1 MAKNGPH
8 IGENIRA
15 IRRLKGMKQAVFAQK
30 LGITQQNVS
39 KMEKKSKV
47 SPKKLEEA
55 AKILGVSVD
64 AIRKFNE
71 KAIFNSN
78 IAFEQNSGQTNN
90 VNSTKEI
97 IDYFKEELAKKD
109 AEIVKLREAL
119 ERKSERTTEGHDTK
133 LSALK

>member
-1 MAKNGPH
+1 
-8 IGENIRA
+8 
-15 IRRLKGMKQAVFAQK
+15 MKQAVFAQK

-119 ERKSERTTEGHDTK
+119 ERKSERTTEGHSDTK